1 MIAVVL
7 VVTGALAS
15 YAPAITKGSGPFS
28 TTTTI
33 GPEQLQM
40 TVDPARVGR
49 QRDAPVP
56 VSAKTG
62 AQFTGAKEV
71 TVQARQPAKAIGPLT
86 LRTDHTGP
94 GHYTVTGAQLGVPG
108 TWLVQIT
115 ARVSQFDEYTKTVK
129 VHVR

>member
-1 MIAVVL
+1 MVL
-7 VVTGALAS
+7 IVTGALAS

-40 TVDPARVGR
+40 TVDPARVG
-49 QRDAPVP
+49 PNEMHLYLI
-56 VSAKTG
+56 SAKTG

-71 TVQARQPAKAIGPLT
+71 TVQASQPEKSIGPLT